1 MRYLDLAAGPAARDV
16 VRARST
22 AVQAVRQGLLARGCL
37 EVERPVLQQIHG
49 GANARP
55 STRRTPTTT

>member
-37 EVERPVLQQIHG
+37 EVETPVLQQIHG

-55 STRRTPTTT
+55 PTRRTPTTT